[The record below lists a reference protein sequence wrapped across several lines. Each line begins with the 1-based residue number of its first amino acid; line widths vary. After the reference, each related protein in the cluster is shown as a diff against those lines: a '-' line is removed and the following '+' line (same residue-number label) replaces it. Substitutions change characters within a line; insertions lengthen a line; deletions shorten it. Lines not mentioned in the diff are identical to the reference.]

1 MIVQVLGTGCPK
13 CQLLK
18 TNAAEA
24 LNGLHAQTEEELR
37 LEEVTDP
44 ETMMEMGMLVS
55 PGLAVDGEL
64 LQAGKVLTAE
74 QIQRLVSER
83 MGEKT

>member
-1 MIVQVLGTGCPK
+1 MTVQVLGTGCPK

-18 TNAAEA
+18 TNAAA
-24 LNGLHAQTEEELR
+24 AINNLRTQTKEDLR

-74 QIQRLVSER
+74 QVQRLVWER
-83 MGEKT
+83 LGNKT